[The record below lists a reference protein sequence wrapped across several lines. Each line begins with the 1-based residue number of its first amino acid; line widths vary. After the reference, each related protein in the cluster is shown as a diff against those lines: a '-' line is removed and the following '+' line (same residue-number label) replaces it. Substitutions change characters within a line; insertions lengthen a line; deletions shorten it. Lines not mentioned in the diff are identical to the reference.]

1 MAPAAQGSQ
10 QSPDDLLGPFS
21 SGAVI
26 RAVGPAA
33 DLGALS
39 PAEPE
44 GGHPRRLIPHPP
56 RKCSRG
62 LGLPHQGF
70 RTPLDG
76 AGCYHHPQRAPPCTS
91 KPCFLATQ
99 PWIAPSPTLG
109 PHLPKYPSHLE
120 PRAPVCACSV
130 SGTPSSRLG
139 SLGGLSLADP
149 CHGAGSCR
157 VEGSATGGRD
167 HWRLVGPVY
176 PKPKP
181 GHPHPATRPEPG
193 AWLPALLSHRHTS
206 PTPVTFWRG
215 SWAPGSTNRRSHPAA
230 PAPPP
235 RPHLLA
241 TSGLLAPW

>member
-39 PAEPE
+39 PVEPE
-44 GGHPRRLIPHPP
+44 GGHPRQLIPHPP
-56 RKCSRG
+56 RKCCRG

-76 AGCYHHPQRAPPCTS
+76 AGCCHHPQRAPP
-91 KPCFLATQ
+91 PV
-99 PWIAPSPTLG
+99 PPSPASWPPNPGLPPAPTLG
-109 PHLPKYPSHLE
+109 PHFPSTLPIWSHE
-120 PRAPVCACSV
+120 PQSV
-130 SGTPSSRLG
+130 PAQCRTPSSRLG

-149 CHGAGSCR
+149 CHRAGSCH

-176 PKPKP
+176 PKPTP
-181 GHPHPATRPEPG
+181 GHPHPATSPEPG